1 MTMLA
6 RLVQRLKQRLED
18 LRKQHRVVDTA
29 MTTNERVG
37 IVGGGPL
44 AAALALAAF
53 VSLFPLM
60 LVGIAVVGFFSSND
74 VGLAAETVNQLGLS
88 GDARTTVLDAFETA
102 ERTRRAV
109 TVIGFATLL
118 WSGLSVVSTAEIVIN
133 AAWQAKARGLVG
145 KVYALA
151 WLVGAGALLLAS
163 IGLTSLANVLPGPA
177 VIPTIAIGLVLDTVL
192 FLWTFLQLANVSVG
206 WRDHLPGAVVG
217 AVGFGVLKLGGAVL
231 VPRAVAS
238 SSALYGSIGV
248 VFAVLAWF
256 VLGARL
262 LMYASALNVVRYER
276 GHGTVTVDIEVP
288 RIDGEVPTE
297 ATRGGAV
304 AESATPGSD
313 APVAESA

>member
-1 MTMLA
+1 MLP
-6 RLVQRLKQRLED
+6 RLLQRVKERFEA
-18 LRKQHRVVDTA
+18 LRKQHRAVDTL

-60 LVGIAVVGFFSSND
+60 LVSIAVVGFFSSND

-88 GDARTTVLDAFETA
+88 GDARQTMLDAFDTA
-102 ERTRRAV
+102 ERTRQAV
-109 TVIGFATLL
+109 TVIGVVTLL

-133 AAWQAKARGLVG
+133 AAWQAKGRGLVG
-145 KVYALA
+145 KLNALA
-151 WLVGAGALLLAS
+151 WLAGAGALLILS

-177 VIPTIAIGLVLDTVL
+177 AIPTMAIGLVLDTIL
-192 FLWTFLQLANVSVG
+192 FLWTFHELANVSVG
-206 WRDHLPGAVVG
+206 WRDHLPGAIVG
-217 AVGFGVLKLGGAVL
+217 AIGFGILKLGGTVY
-231 VPRAVAS
+231 VPHLVAS

-248 VFAVLAWF
+248 VFAILAWF
-256 VLGARL
+256 VLCARL
-262 LMYASALNVVRYER
+262 LMYASAYNVVRYEH

-288 RIDGEVPTE
+288 RIEGEVPTE

-304 AESATPGSD
+304 AETASGEA
-313 APVAESA
+313 VAEPA